1 MEGAKKMTYAPIFS
15 AKAGSIRSK
24 ARLFLTVA
32 IAISLTGFGIAP
44 AYANTAV
51 LTYVSTGATSGTAPT
66 SEAVNRNSTVTLK
79 APGTLVKTGL
89 TFKGWSTE
97 ANGGGTFYAFPGT
110 IAIATADVTL
120 FPAFGGTVTFNN
132 SGGFGS
138 ASSTSL
144 EFVENRSFT
153 LPGQGTMSKTGFTF
167 SGWKDGTTATT
178 YTSGGSSFVLGSS
191 RTSSTVLYAAWTRM
205 VQFSLNG
212 ATIGAVPAAQ
222 VWLENTPGLTL
233 PSEINSGILRRGF
246 NHVGWSTSS
255 NGRPTSAF
263 GFIPSGTSTFLYAA
277 WSAQP
282 TRQNVKI
289 DFEPRTANLTATAI
303 ARLESLKTTL
313 SPTATFPK
321 QRIKVFLGS
330 WRHSSQSA
338 NLGKKRIAAVRAILR
353 GAGIDAKFLSSNDSR
368 SSGSARDARNNRI
381 DLISEWRN

>member
-1 MEGAKKMTYAPIFS
+1 MTYALNFS
-15 AKAGSIRSK
+15 AKASSIRS
-24 ARLFLTVA
+24 RVRFF
-32 IAISLTGFGIAP
+32 ISLVIALILAGTGVAP
-44 AYANTAV
+44 AHASTAV
-51 LTYVSTGATSGTAPT
+51 ITYVSTGATSGTAPT
-66 SEAVNRNSTVTLK
+66 SEAVARNSTVTLK

-89 TFKGWSTE
+89 NFKGWSTE
-97 ANGGGTFYAFPGT
+97 ANGGGTYYPYPGT
-110 IAIATADVTL
+110 IAIATSDVTL

-132 SGGFGS
+132 SAGFGS

-144 EFVENRSFT
+144 EFVENRSFI
-153 LPGQGTMSKTGFTF
+153 LPGQGTMSKTGFSF
-167 SGWKDGTTATT
+167 AGWKDGISATT
-178 YTSGGSSFVLGSS
+178 YTGPGSSFVLGSS
-191 RTSSTVLYAAWTRM
+191 RTSSTILYAAWTRS

-212 ATIGAVPAAQ
+212 ATVGAVPAAQ

-246 NHVGWSTSS
+246 NHVGWSTSN

-263 GFIPSGTSTFLYAA
+263 GFIPSGTSNFLYAA

-282 TRQNVKI
+282 TRQKVKI

-321 QRIKVFLGS
+321 QRIKIFLGS

-338 NLGKKRIAAVRAILR
+338 KLGKKRIAAVRAILR
-353 GAGIDAKFLSSNDSR
+353 GAGINAKFLSSNDSR
-368 SSGSARDARNNRI
+368 SSGSARDAKNNRI